1 MLDSIEALSKV
12 RQSCIADTPIP
23 REIQLWLAGS
33 IGRYLDHLTSDL
45 DDAFGL
51 NTGRGGVPWWLVR
64 GIQERDTALRKLAA
78 MYLPDLQ
85 IPTQARKI
93 EMLSRRFASCNWQR
107 DKDQKQMPK
116 FYQGTYRE
124 CLWIAFQSGA
134 RMPLSERHI
143 RNVLKGGAPEAAA
156 LPDKRSV
163 ASRNIENQLKREK
176 SK

>member
-78 MYLPDLQ
+78 MYLPDLPKTRSRCPNS
-85 IPTQARKI
+85 IKARIASVFGLPSSQARACRCQNATFV
-93 EMLSRRFASCNWQR
+93 MC
-107 DKDQKQMPK
+107 
-116 FYQGTYRE
+116 
-124 CLWIAFQSGA
+124 
-134 RMPLSERHI
+134 
-143 RNVLKGGAPEAAA
+143 
-156 LPDKRSV
+156 
-163 ASRNIENQLKREK
+163 
-176 SK
+176 